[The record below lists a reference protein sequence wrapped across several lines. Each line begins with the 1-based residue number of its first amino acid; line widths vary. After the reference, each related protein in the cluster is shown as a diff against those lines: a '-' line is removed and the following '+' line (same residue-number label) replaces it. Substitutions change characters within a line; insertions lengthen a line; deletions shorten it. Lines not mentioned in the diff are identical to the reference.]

1 MASMEKM
8 FAKMMKA
15 PSNKKTSGR
24 AKKASGGAGFSMK

>member
-1 MASMEKM
+1 M

-24 AKKASGGAGFSMK
+24 TKKGSAGFSMKEMNSLLD